1 MTVNATTEIIE
12 TTETKEAPTN
22 TSKPKRKTT
31 KKAAS
36 KKKVPT
42 AKGAKKKA
50 GTKKRSKKATT
61 QSAMTIAELAE
72 GYLTNLEVIGKG
84 RGTVFSYSIELKA
97 AMRTLGTDTKVCK
110 LTTKKV
116 KEYFDSDQVTKT
128 RSGTPKAKPTVDK
141 TRRVLRLAL
150 VWAEEQGIIEK
161 APIPEGY
168 GKRSKKG

>member
-1 MTVNATTEIIE
+1 MTENATTEIIE
-12 TTETKEAPTN
+12 TTETKEPPTN
-22 TSKPKRKTT
+22 TSKPK
-31 KKAAS
+31 KKAT
-36 KKKVPT
+36 KKKVSA
-42 AKGAKKKA
+42 AKVAKKKTS
-50 GTKKRSKKATT
+50 TKKRSKKATP
-61 QSAMTIAELAE
+61 QSTMTIAELAE

-116 KEYFDSDQVTKT
+116 KDYFESDQVTKT
-128 RSGTPKAKPTVDK
+128 RNGTPKAKPTVDK

-150 VWAEEQGIIEK
+150 AWAEEQGIIEK